1 VCFISRY
8 YLYKLPSKYNNT
20 YLSES
25 FRARE
30 KRVFGTKNL
39 ILVSKLPYSQK
50 INLLINMVQLGLL
63 ITNRHR
69 LLSVAAL
76 LDVFESVNNFYEKA
90 NEPAFFNITLFSPDN
105 QPGAYY
111 GAYAMKSIQAPDQMD
126 LILVPA
132 FGAGDLSVSIASNRV
147 VVPWL
152 CEQHRKGAEIASFC
166 TGAFLLAAAGLLS
179 GKEATTHIDSAQ
191 ALATN
196 FPDIILKSDAVVT
209 EDRGIYTSGGA
220 TSSFHLMLYLIQRRC
235 GKELTLRTAKMFAID
250 MDREQQTYFGTF
262 TPSQNHGDGL
272 VNMAQQK
279 IEKAYQEGSTIEV
292 LIQDIPASRRN
303 VVRRFKQAIGVTPI
317 EYLQRTRIE
326 AAKKLLAQTDQSVLE
341 VMLNSGYN
349 DLKSF
354 RQLFKKS
361 TGVTPKEYRDKF
373 NMTRLETAGRLERRT
388 AMM

>member
-1 VCFISRY
+1 MAAASNSH
-8 YLYKLPSKYNNT
+8 YKSN
-20 YLSES
+20 LS
-25 FRARE
+25 FLA
-30 KRVFGTKNL
+30 
-39 ILVSKLPYSQK
+39 
-50 INLLINMVQLGLL
+50 MVQLGLL

-69 LLSVAAL
+69 LLSVAAI
-76 LDVFESVNNFYEKA
+76 LDVFESVNIFCQGA
-90 NEPAFFNITLFSPDN
+90 GQEPFFNITLFSPEKEPAQFN
-105 QPGAYY
+105 GSYQMQPIAGAPR
-111 GAYAMKSIQAPDQMD
+111 QD
-126 LILVPA
+126 LVLVPA
-132 FGAGDLSVSIASNRV
+132 FGAGDLKSSIYANQMCI
-147 VVPWL
+147 PWL
-152 CEQHRKGAEIASFC
+152 VDQHKKGAELASFC
-166 TGAFLLAAAGLLS
+166 TGAFLLAAGGLLN
-179 GKEATTHIDSAQ
+179 GRKATTHIDSAQ

-196 FPDIILKSDAVVT
+196 FPDVIMESDCVVT
-209 EDRGIYTSGGA
+209 DDKGIYTSGGA
-220 TSSFHLMLYLIQRRC
+220 TSSFHLMLYLIQHYC

-262 TPSQNHGDGL
+262 SPPQNHGDGL
-272 VNMAQQK
+272 VNLAQQK
-279 IEKAYQEGSTIEV
+279 IEKEYQDGSTIET

-373 NMTRLETAGRLERRT
+373 NIARLESNARLDRRVVG
-388 AMM
+388 AAY

>member
-1 VCFISRY
+1 
-8 YLYKLPSKYNNT
+8 
-20 YLSES
+20 
-25 FRARE
+25 
-30 KRVFGTKNL
+30 
-39 ILVSKLPYSQK
+39 
-50 INLLINMVQLGLL
+50 MVQLGLL
-63 ITNRHR
+63 ITNKHR

-76 LDVFESVNNFYEKA
+76 LDVFESVNSFYERI
-90 NEPAFFNITLFSPDN
+90 NEPAFFNINLFSSDN

-111 GAYAMKSIQAPDQMD
+111 GSYAMQSIQNSGQMD

-132 FGAGDLSVSIASNRV
+132 FGAGDLGISVSGNKMFI
-147 VVPWL
+147 PWL
-152 CEQHRKGAEIASFC
+152 WEQRKKGAEIASFC
-166 TGAFLLAAAGLLS
+166 TGAFLLAAAGLLN

-191 ALATN
+191 ALASN
-196 FPDIILKSDAVVT
+196 FPEIIMKSDAVVT
-209 EDRGIYTSGGA
+209 DDSGIYTSGGA

-235 GKELTLRTAKMFAID
+235 GKELTLKTAKMFAID

-262 TPSQNHGDGL
+262 SPSQNHGDGL

-279 IEKAYQEGSTIEV
+279 IEKEYQEGSTIET

-373 NMTRLETAGRLERRT
+373 NIARLENTNRLERKS
-388 AMM
+388 A

>member
-1 VCFISRY
+1 MI
-8 YLYKLPSKYNNT
+8 
-20 YLSES
+20 
-25 FRARE
+25 
-30 KRVFGTKNL
+30 
-39 ILVSKLPYSQK
+39 
-50 INLLINMVQLGLL
+50 QLGLL
-63 ITNRHR
+63 ITHKHR
-69 LLSVAAL
+69 LLSVAAI
-76 LDVFESVNNFYEKA
+76 LDVFESVNSFCESEGA
-90 NEPAFFNITLFSPDN
+90 PPFFNITLFSPN
-105 QPGAYY
+105 KEAGQFY
-111 GAYAMKSIQAPDQMD
+111 GAYNMEPIDGSPKQD
-126 LILVPA
+126 LVLIPA
-132 FGAGDLSVSIASNRV
+132 FGAGDLKSSLLTNQMCI
-147 VVPWL
+147 PWL
-152 CEQHRKGAEIASFC
+152 REQHKQGTELASFC
-166 TGAFLLAAAGLLS
+166 TGAFLLAAAGLLN
-179 GKEATTHIDSAQ
+179 GRQATTHIDSAQ
-191 ALATN
+191 ALASN
-196 FPDIILKSDAVVT
+196 FPEIIMKSDAVVT

-220 TSSFHLMLYLIQRRC
+220 TSSFHLMLYLIQRFC

-262 TPSQNHGDGL
+262 TPPQNHGDGL

-279 IEKAYQEGSTIEV
+279 IEKEYQEGSTIEM

-373 NMTRLETAGRLERRT
+373 NIARLESGARLDRR
-388 AMM
+388 MSGVV

>member
-1 VCFISRY
+1 M
-8 YLYKLPSKYNNT
+8 L
-20 YLSES
+20 
-25 FRARE
+25 
-30 KRVFGTKNL
+30 
-39 ILVSKLPYSQK
+39 
-50 INLLINMVQLGLL
+50 QLGLL

-69 LLSVAAL
+69 LLSVAAI
-76 LDVFESVNNFYEKA
+76 LDVFESVNSFYERA
-90 NEPAFFNITLFSPDN
+90 NQPHFFNITLFSPDAE
-105 QPGAYY
+105 PGKFY
-111 GAYAMKSIQAPDQMD
+111 GAYPMQSIHEFTKQD

-132 FGAGDLSVSIASNRV
+132 FGSGDVQLSIMSNQCCI
-147 VVPWL
+147 PWL
-152 CEQHRKGAEIASFC
+152 WEQYKNGAELASFC
-166 TGAFLLAAAGLLS
+166 TGAFLLAAGGLLN
-179 GKEATTHIDSAQ
+179 GKHATTHIDA
-191 ALATN
+191 AEVLASN
-196 FPDIILKSDAVVT
+196 FPDVIMKSDAVVT
-209 EDRGIYTSGGA
+209 EDKGIFTSGGA
-220 TSSFHLMLYLIQRRC
+220 TSSFHLMLYLIQRFC
-235 GKELTLRTAKMFAID
+235 GKDLTLRTAKMFAID

-262 TPSQNHGDGL
+262 TPPQNHGDGL

-279 IEKAYQEGSTIEV
+279 IEKEYQEGSTIEV

-373 NMTRLETAGRLERRT
+373 NIARLETGGRWNRRMSG
-388 AMM
+388 ASYLD